1 MNPRPFQHLLTFF
14 KRKIVKRVLFTSL
27 SLLMIASLAA
37 LLSHIL
43 LLRSASQ
50 KQVDL
55 FFVLGGSIRREI
67 YVSQLAKQ
75 FPNTRILISTGSD
88 DPCIFKLFEQINAPT
103 EQVWL
108 EKCADST
115 FGNFFF
121 SLPLLKQWQINH
133 VKLITSASHL
143 PRAKWMG
150 QILLGTHGIWMEV
163 DVVEETGTP
172 GNQESPLKTVLDLIR
187 ALLWAIASQGL
198 DPSCQKIV
206 ALENIDLLE
215 WCREGFSCEHQGNV
229 KPQQICQLLQQQ
241 SCLIVPVDFI
251 FTN

>member
-1 MNPRPFQHLLTFF
+1 MMNPQRFQTLIRFFKLKMVRRILLTSVTVL
-14 KRKIVKRVLFTSL
+14 IV
-27 SLLMIASLAA
+27 ASFAA
-37 LLSHIL
+37 LLSHL
-43 LLRSASQ
+43 LVLRSASQ
-50 KQVDL
+50 KPVDL

-67 YVSQLAKQ
+67 YVSQLAKE

-88 DPCIFKLFEQINAPT
+88 DPCIFKLFERINAPI

-121 SLPLLKQWQINH
+121 SLPLLKQWNIHH

-143 PRAKWMG
+143 PRAQWMG
-150 QILLGTHGIWMEV
+150 QILFGAHGIWMEV
-163 DVVEETGTP
+163 DVVKEIGRP

-187 ALLWAIASQGL
+187 TTMWAVASQGL

-206 ALENIDLLE
+206 ALEKIDLTE

-229 KPQQICQLLQQQ
+229 EPKQICQSLQQ
-241 SCLIVPVDFI
+241 
-251 FTN
+251 